1 MSLKLTLALV
11 LAQLLAVSI
20 AYGAERPPVVKKAD
34 LPALKG
40 GKVAK
45 NTDGIPGCATGR
57 AKVALSS
64 LGDWESNHPGHA
76 CAGVAEVYVCR
87 VGKNLSVRCE

>member
-11 LAQLLAVSI
+11 LAQLLTLSAV
-20 AYGAERPPVVKKAD
+20 YGAEKSTVVKKAN

-45 NTDGIPGCATGR
+45 NSDGIPGCATGR

-64 LGDWESNHPGHA
+64 LGDWTTAHPDHA
-76 CAGVAEVYVCR
+76 CLGAAEVYVCR